1 VINNFRGKNIK
12 DTESAAETIISNVN
26 LLNNTIYENAAN
38 SKISITGQNLN
49 DESFDTFLEKRK

>member
-12 DTESAAETIISNVN
+12 DTESAAETIISNAN

>member
-1 VINNFRGKNIK
+1 MIKNFRGKNIK
-12 DTESAAETIISNVN
+12 DTETAAETIISNAN
-26 LLNNTIYENAAN
+26 LLNSTIYENAGN

>member
-1 VINNFRGKNIK
+1 MINNFRGKNIK